1 MQPSPEEQSEREFFA
16 GRYERL
22 QSDPARQVEREVL
35 GREVGLN
42 GFTTIEQAEAL
53 VDLLELGPDHWL
65 LDVGAGRGWPGS
77 LVAESSGCR
86 LICTDI
92 PLNALAGARRT
103 FADLGLGARSEVVAA
118 DVVELPFRS
127 ATFDAVAHADVFC

>member
-1 MQPSPEEQSEREFFA
+1 MQPSPEDQSEREFFV

-22 QSDPARQVEREVL
+22 ESDPARRVEREVL

-42 GFTTIEQAEAL
+42 GFTTIEQAR
-53 VDLLELGPDHWL
+53 VLLDFLGLRPGRRL

-77 LVAESSGCR
+77 LLAESSGCQ
-86 LICTDI
+86 LTCTDI

-103 FADLGLGARSEVVAA
+103 FVDLGLRARSEVAAA